1 MTDLKHIFEA
11 IFKSSNHNAII
22 IAFTLVF
29 SFLSGA
35 IAQQDSIPPSQLILK
50 DKVDIGDTARN
61 GLINKLIQPFRFREN
76 IRLSERKRVVN
87 LLRRL
92 TTQGDLAIDSATVQS
107 ITDEL
112 LELTGELMATTDT
125 TVQLREEIARTIQNL
140 DSKAPQTLVDSIQ
153 IQVGNV
159 LQGLLDQSKA
169 ERLAE
174 KGKLAEALF
183 QLRQIG
189 LSCGAPGLPT
199 LRDTLGDTL
208 VVDYQICLKAKLPI
222 FAWHSPAF
230 NQEFQGYNLN
240 YLTDLILE
248 SYQLGENGIE
258 SNPKGLQSSLDSAVL
273 AKSKA
278 YGKRILLSV
287 HSISAERTGLLLN
300 SSDMQDRFL
309 KRITE
314 LIQSYGLNGISLN
327 LVGLNRRDSRALSS
341 FVSLLKDTMLSID
354 STQILTLDLPPLAN
368 TSQNQL
374 ASALDFDNLNPKVDY
389 YLIQTQRLN
398 ITATRIPFSLSPL
411 YADEINSRG
420 SIETAMAFYTN
431 GKIPMNKLVMSLS
444 YEGIQWPMP
453 DFVPGS
459 RAKEFGTILNYQQV
473 QSILNSA
480 LEDENGAVLGFDP
493 AQASAYL
500 NYTDGG
506 RLMQLWFTETRGL
519 AAKYE
524 WVLKN
529 NLGGVALKS
538 MGTDSETT
546 ELWDVLGAS
555 LIQVDSAVRK
565 TQKIE
570 VVPTKKSHSIW
581 SYLKTYSVD
590 IQWAGLNDIYIGN
603 PTEIPEKY
611 CGDYDNVPNRDEIR
625 LSADTL
631 GIENYWQ
638 YQSEFTK
645 YAGTKYYAIDSD
657 EECIC
662 LLGRWDRYT
671 EINGIAFLSLLLLL
685 GTSILITFFGVKRHG
700 EEWSL
705 RGIFIGLTITSGLL
719 AFITLF
725 FYLFFN
731 TQFKFIGAG
740 SNEVTI
746 WGLITIF
753 SLGILAGIIIHR
765 LRISK
770 TFTQRD
776 LP

>member
-1 MTDLKHIFEA
+1 MIFRVLKKFCFPALFILILSFQSSFGTFA
-11 IFKSSNHNAII
+11 QKSANS
-22 IAFTLVF
+22 TL
-29 SFLSGA
+29 
-35 IAQQDSIPPSQLILK
+35 SIPRRDTVK
-50 DKVDIGDTARN
+50 IGDTARN

-76 IRLSERKRVVN
+76 IRRSERERVVK

-92 TTQGDLAIDSATVQS
+92 TTQGDFAIDSATVQS

-112 LELTGELMATTDT
+112 LKLTGELMATTDT
-125 TVQLREEIARTIQNL
+125 TVRLRDEIARTIQNL

-153 IQVGNV
+153 LQVGNV
-159 LQGLLDQSKA
+159 LQGLMDQSQA

-174 KGKLAEALF
+174 KGKLSETLF

-287 HSISAERTGLLLN
+287 NSISAERTGLLLN
-300 SSDMQDRFL
+300 SSAMQDRFL

-341 FVSLLKDTMLSID
+341 FVSLLKETMLSID
-354 STQILTLDLPPLAN
+354 STLILTLDLPPLAN

-374 ASALDFDNLNPKVDY
+374 ASALDFDNLNPNLDY

-411 YADEINSRG
+411 YADEINSRS

-444 YEGIQWPMP
+444 YEGIQWPIP

-480 LEDENGAVLGFDP
+480 LKDENGAVLGFDP
-493 AQASAYL
+493 VQASAYL
-500 NYTDGG
+500 NYSDGG
-506 RLMQLWFTETRGL
+506 RLMQLWFTEARGL

-524 WVLKN
+524 WVLEN
-529 NLGGVALKS
+529 SLGGLALGGL
-538 MGTDSETT
+538 GTSSTN
-546 ELWDVLGAS
+546 LWDVLGGS
-555 LIQVDSAVRK
+555 LIERDSVVVQ

-570 VVPTKKSHSIW
+570 VAKENKTP
-581 SYLKTYSVD
+581 SYGYYL
-590 IQWAGLNDIYIGN
+590 GL
-603 PTEIPEKY
+603 
-611 CGDYDNVPNRDEIR
+611 V
-625 LSADTL
+625 
-631 GIENYWQ
+631 
-638 YQSEFTK
+638 
-645 YAGTKYYAIDSD
+645 
-657 EECIC
+657 
-662 LLGRWDRYT
+662 
-671 EINGIAFLSLLLLL
+671 
-685 GTSILITFFGVKRHG
+685 ILIVF
-700 EEWSL
+700 
-705 RGIFIGLTITSGLL
+705 TIYLL
-719 AFITLF
+719 ARRNRS
-725 FYLFFN
+725 FN
-731 TQFKFIGAG
+731 F
-740 SNEVTI
+740 
-746 WGLITIF
+746 
-753 SLGILAGIIIHR
+753 
-765 LRISK
+765 
-770 TFTQRD
+770 
-776 LP
+776 